1 MTTQTKCTLTLS
13 GLFILELLPV
23 PFTSIFS
30 LYVTRTRPDWL
41 PGLVERLYEGKEQN
55 QLIQVEGHDSMV
67 TRRKCTISLC
77 LMILLDVI
85 TPFTIIMGLYITRR
99 RPAWFKNV
107 VNRLYADKLSEAG
120 GVDDVSEISNSHTLD
135 NDALEKKYIALQQSN
150 SDFAFNLAARTKKTS

>member
-30 LYVTRTRPDWL
+30 LYVIRTRPGWL
-41 PGLVERLYEGKEQN
+41 PGLVERLYEGKEDN
-55 QLIQVEGHDSMV
+55 QLIQGEGYNSMR

-77 LMILLDVI
+77 FMILMDVI

-99 RPAWFKNV
+99 RPIWFKNV
-107 VNRLYADKLSEAG
+107 VIRLYADKLIEVG
-120 GVDDVSEISNSHTLD
+120 GDDVSETSNSQTVDHE
-135 NDALEKKYIALQQSN
+135 ALEKKYIALQQSN
-150 SDFAFNLAARTKKTS
+150 VDFAFKLAARTKNTS